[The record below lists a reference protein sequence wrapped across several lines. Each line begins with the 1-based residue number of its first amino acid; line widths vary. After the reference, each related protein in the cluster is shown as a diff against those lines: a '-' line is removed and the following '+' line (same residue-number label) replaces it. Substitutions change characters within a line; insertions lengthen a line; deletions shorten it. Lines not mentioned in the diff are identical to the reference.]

1 MGRKGERAME
11 KLQGF
16 TDHVMLYVKTLVK
29 WLLAAALIGTVGG
42 AVGSLF
48 RLGVEYATE
57 LRTEVPALLYALP
70 LAGVL
75 IVALYLLRHT
85 RFKQH
90 FGVLSMVLLYLF
102 CAVRLFLP
110 LEFPHT
116 LIAADGVI
124 YPHIYNLLTRERDM
138 LANKPLVL
146 ILCAAWLLGFCELLF
161 RYIRQYRKAIY
172 SVKNYA
178 EPWDERTNALLEQ
191 VQWQTRRKIT
201 VQGYTALNIESA
213 FGMGVLH
220 KRIILP
226 DRDYTETELR
236 YVLLHEYTHFLNHDT
251 LVKLLV
257 TLFCMIFWW
266 NPVVYLLQKDLEQT
280 LEIKCD
286 LSVARTLDEQER
298 AAYLRTILSLMKQT
312 GRKHRLPFMATA
324 LFQADAQ
331 AEIKERFVM
340 VMTYS
345 AQRHRH
351 TASAMLTGVFA
362 LLLIASYTILPQ
374 PKFEAPSSEKAGVI
388 NFDNSTAYI
397 KQDRAG
403 RCWLCVQNEQSIELT
418 ESETEFYKHT
428 GMTLVK
434 E

>member
-1 MGRKGERAME
+1 MQVTIFSF
-11 KLQGF
+11 L
-16 TDHVMLYVKTLVK
+16 
-29 WLLAAALIGTVGG
+29 
-42 AVGSLF
+42 S
-48 RLGVEYATE
+48 
-57 LRTEVPALLYALP
+57 ALLWCSL
-70 LAGVL
+70 L
-75 IVALYLLRHT
+75 IVAIYLLRHT

-110 LEFPHT
+110 LEFSHT

-146 ILCAAWLLGFCELLF
+146 ILRAAWLLGFCELLF

-172 SVKNYA
+172 SVEHYA

-191 VQWQTRRKIT
+191 VQRQTGRKIT

-251 LVKLLV
+251 VVKLLV

-312 GRKHRLPFMATA
+312 GRMHHLPFMATA
-324 LFQADAQ
+324 LFQTDAQ

-351 TASAMLTGVFA
+351 TASAMLTGAFA
-362 LLLIASYTILPQ
+362 LLLIASYAVLPQ
-374 PKFEAPSSEKAGVI
+374 PKFDAPSSEKSGVI
-388 NFDNSTAYI
+388 EFDSDTAYI
-397 KQDRAG
+397 Q
-403 RCWLCVQNEQSIELT
+403 QNEAQEYWLYIQGESPIKLT
-418 ESETEFYKHT
+418 KDEAEFYQQT
-428 GMTLVK
+428 GITITK

>member
-1 MGRKGERAME
+1 MQITIFSF
-11 KLQGF
+11 L
-16 TDHVMLYVKTLVK
+16 
-29 WLLAAALIGTVGG
+29 
-42 AVGSLF
+42 S
-48 RLGVEYATE
+48 
-57 LRTEVPALLYALP
+57 ALLWSSL
-70 LAGVL
+70 L

-172 SVKNYA
+172 SVEHYA
-178 EPWDERTNALLEQ
+178 GQWDERTNALLEQ
-191 VQWQTRRKIT
+191 VQQQTGRKIT

-251 LVKLLV
+251 VVKLLV

-312 GRKHRLPFMATA
+312 GRKHPRRRTA
-324 LFQADAQ
+324 ANA
-331 AEIKERFVM
+331 R
-340 VMTYS
+340 S
-345 AQRHRH
+345 CH
-351 TASAMLTGVFA
+351 
-362 LLLIASYTILPQ
+362 
-374 PKFEAPSSEKAGVI
+374 AP
-388 NFDNSTAYI
+388 
-397 KQDRAG
+397 
-403 RCWLCVQNEQSIELT
+403 
-418 ESETEFYKHT
+418 
-428 GMTLVK
+428 M
-434 E
+434 

>member
-1 MGRKGERAME
+1 MQITIFSF
-11 KLQGF
+11 L
-16 TDHVMLYVKTLVK
+16 
-29 WLLAAALIGTVGG
+29 
-42 AVGSLF
+42 S
-48 RLGVEYATE
+48 
-57 LRTEVPALLYALP
+57 ALLWSSL
-70 LAGVL
+70 L
-75 IVALYLLRHT
+75 IVAIYLLRHT

-116 LIAADGVI
+116 LIAADDVI
-124 YPHIYNLLTRERDM
+124 YPYIYNLLTREHTI
-138 LANKPLVL
+138 LANKSLAL
-146 ILCAAWLLGFCELLF
+146 ILCAVWLLGFCVLLF
-161 RYIRQYRKAIY
+161 RFARQYRKAIR
-172 SVKNYA
+172 SVEHYA
-178 EPWDERTNALLEQ
+178 EPWDERTNTLLKQ
-191 VQWQTRRKIT
+191 VQQQTCRTIK
-201 VQGYTALNIESA
+201 VQGYIATSVESA

-251 LVKLLV
+251 VVKLLV

-266 NPVVYLLQKDLEQT
+266 NPIVYLLQKDLEQT

-351 TASAMLTGVFA
+351 TASAMLTGAFA
-362 LLLIASYTILPQ
+362 LLLIASYAVLPQ
-374 PKFEAPSSEKAGVI
+374 PKFEAPSSEKAGVT

-397 KQDRAG
+397 KQDRTG
-403 RCWLCVQNEQSIELT
+403 QHWLCIQNEQPMRLT
-418 ESETEFYKHT
+418 ESEAAFFHQT
-428 GMTLVK
+428 GLAIIK

>member
-1 MGRKGERAME
+1 MQITIFSF
-11 KLQGF
+11 L
-16 TDHVMLYVKTLVK
+16 
-29 WLLAAALIGTVGG
+29 
-42 AVGSLF
+42 S
-48 RLGVEYATE
+48 
-57 LRTEVPALLYALP
+57 ALLWSSL
-70 LAGVL
+70 L
-75 IVALYLLRHT
+75 IVAIYLLRHT

-110 LEFPHT
+110 LEITHT
-116 LIAADGVI
+116 LIAEDNVV
-124 YPHIYNLLTRERDM
+124 YPHIYDLLTQKRDM
-138 LANKPLVL
+138 LANAPIGL
-146 ILCAAWLLGFCELLF
+146 ILCAVWILGFCELLF
-161 RYIRQYRKAIY
+161 RYLWQYRKAIH
-172 SVKNYA
+172 SVERYA
-178 EPWDERTNALLEQ
+178 EPWDKQINALLRQ
-191 VQWQTRRKIT
+191 VQQQTRRTIK
-201 VQGYTALNIESA
+201 VQGYTAANIESA
-213 FGMGVLH
+213 FGIGMIH

-226 DRDYTETELR
+226 DKDYTEAELH

-251 LVKLLV
+251 IVKQLV

-266 NPVVYLLQKDLEQT
+266 NPIVYLLQKDLEQT

-351 TASAMLTGVFA
+351 TASAMLTGAFA
-362 LLLIASYTILPQ
+362 LLLIASYAVLPQ
-374 PKFEAPSSEKAGVI
+374 PKFEAPSSEKAGVT

-397 KQDRAG
+397 KQDRTG
-403 RCWLCVQNEQSIELT
+403 QHWLCIQNEQPMRLT
-418 ESETEFYKHT
+418 ESEAAFFHQT
-428 GMTLVK
+428 GLAIIK

>member
-1 MGRKGERAME
+1 MQITIFSF
-11 KLQGF
+11 L
-16 TDHVMLYVKTLVK
+16 
-29 WLLAAALIGTVGG
+29 
-42 AVGSLF
+42 S
-48 RLGVEYATE
+48 
-57 LRTEVPALLYALP
+57 ALLWSSL
-70 LAGVL
+70 L

-124 YPHIYNLLTRERDM
+124 YQHIYNLLTRERDM

-312 GRKHRLPFMATA
+312 GRKRRLPFMATA

>member
-1 MGRKGERAME
+1 M
-11 KLQGF
+11 QI
-16 TDHVMLYVKTLVK
+16 TLFSFLSALG
-29 WLLAAALIGTVGG
+29 WSSLLI
-42 AVGSLF
+42 
-48 RLGVEYATE
+48 
-57 LRTEVPALLYALP
+57 
-70 LAGVL
+70 AG
-75 IVALYLLRHT
+75 LYLLRRT
-85 RFKQH
+85 RFRQY
-90 FGVLSMVLLYLF
+90 FGVLTMVLLYLF

-146 ILCAAWLLGFCELLF
+146 ILCAAWLLGFCELFF

-172 SVKNYA
+172 SVEHYA

-191 VQWQTRRKIT
+191 VQRQTGRKLR
-201 VQGYTALNIESA
+201 VQGCTAQNIESA

-286 LSVARTLDEQER
+286 LSVARTLNEKER
-298 AAYLRTILSLMKQT
+298 AAYLRTILALMKQT
-312 GRKHRLPFMATA
+312 GRKHRLPFTATA
-324 LFQADAQ
+324 LFKADAQ
-331 AEIKERFVM
+331 AEIKERFATVM
-340 VMTYS
+340 AYS
-345 AQRHRH
+345 AHPHHRA
-351 TASAMLTGVFA
+351 ASAMFTGVFA
-362 LLLIASYTILPQ
+362 VLLIASYAVLPQ
-374 PKFEAPSSEKAGVI
+374 PKFEAPNKATAGVI
-388 NFDNSTAYI
+388 YFDNSTAYI
-397 KQDRAG
+397 KQDRTG
-403 RCWLCVQNEQSIELT
+403 QYWLCIQNEQPTLLK
-418 ESETEFYKHT
+418 ESEVDFYQQT
-428 GMTLVK
+428 GLKIVK

>member
-1 MGRKGERAME
+1 MQVTIFSF
-11 KLQGF
+11 L
-16 TDHVMLYVKTLVK
+16 
-29 WLLAAALIGTVGG
+29 
-42 AVGSLF
+42 S
-48 RLGVEYATE
+48 
-57 LRTEVPALLYALP
+57 ALLWSSL
-70 LAGVL
+70 L
-75 IVALYLLRHT
+75 IVAIYLLRHT

-172 SVKNYA
+172 SVAHYTT
-178 EPWDERTNALLEQ
+178 PWDERTNALLEQ
-191 VQWQTRRKIT
+191 VQRQTGRKIT

-236 YVLLHEYTHFLNHDT
+236 YVLLHEYTHFLNQDT

-286 LSVARTLDEQER
+286 LSVARTLDEQE
-298 AAYLRTILSLMKQT
+298 
-312 GRKHRLPFMATA
+312 
-324 LFQADAQ
+324 
-331 AEIKERFVM
+331 
-340 VMTYS
+340 
-345 AQRHRH
+345 
-351 TASAMLTGVFA
+351 
-362 LLLIASYTILPQ
+362 
-374 PKFEAPSSEKAGVI
+374 
-388 NFDNSTAYI
+388 
-397 KQDRAG
+397 
-403 RCWLCVQNEQSIELT
+403 
-418 ESETEFYKHT
+418 
-428 GMTLVK
+428 
-434 E
+434 

>member
-1 MGRKGERAME
+1 MQHAHAER
-11 KLQGF
+11 GF
-16 TDHVMLYVKTLVK
+16 DILRG
-29 WLLAAALIGTVGG
+29 AALHLEFAPG
-42 AVGSLF
+42 
-48 RLGVEYATE
+48 
-57 LRTEVPALLYALP
+57 
-70 LAGVL
+70 
-75 IVALYLLRHT
+75 
-85 RFKQH
+85 
-90 FGVLSMVLLYLF
+90 
-102 CAVRLFLP
+102 LP

-172 SVKNYA
+172 SVEHYA

-191 VQWQTRRKIT
+191 VQRQTGRKIT

-213 FGMGVLH
+213 FGMSVLH

-251 LVKLLV
+251 VVKLLV

-312 GRKHRLPFMATA
+312 GRKYHLPFMATA
-324 LFQADAQ
+324 LFQTDAQ

-351 TASAMLTGVFA
+351 TASAMLTGAFA
-362 LLLIASYTILPQ
+362 LLLIASYAVLPQ
-374 PKFEAPSSEKAGVI
+374 PKFDAPSSEKSGVI
-388 NFDNSTAYI
+388 EFDSDTAYI
-397 KQDRAG
+397 Q
-403 RCWLCVQNEQSIELT
+403 QNEAQEYWLYIQGESPIKLT
-418 ESETEFYKHT
+418 KDEAEFYQQT
-428 GMTLVK
+428 GITITK

>member
-1 MGRKGERAME
+1 MQVTIFSF
-11 KLQGF
+11 L
-16 TDHVMLYVKTLVK
+16 
-29 WLLAAALIGTVGG
+29 
-42 AVGSLF
+42 S
-48 RLGVEYATE
+48 
-57 LRTEVPALLYALP
+57 ALLWSSL
-70 LAGVL
+70 L
-75 IVALYLLRHT
+75 IVAIYLLRHT

-172 SVKNYA
+172 SVAHYTT
-178 EPWDERTNALLEQ
+178 PWDERTNALLEQ
-191 VQWQTRRKIT
+191 VRRQTGRKLK
-201 VQGYTALNIESA
+201 VQGCTAQNIESA

-226 DRDYTETELR
+226 DRNYTESELR

-251 LVKLLV
+251 VVKLLV

-331 AEIKERFVM
+331 TEIKERFAT

-351 TASAMLTGVFA
+351 TASVMLTGVFI
-362 LLLIASYTILPQ
+362 LLLIASYAILPQ
-374 PKFEAPSSEKAGVI
+374 PKFEAPSSEKDGRI
-388 NFDNSTAYI
+388 EFDSSTAYI
-397 KQDRAG
+397 LQDNTSG
-403 RCWLCVQNEQSIELT
+403 YWLHIQGEQPMKLT
-418 ESETEFYKHT
+418 KSEAEFYQQT

>member
-1 MGRKGERAME
+1 MQITIFSF
-11 KLQGF
+11 L
-16 TDHVMLYVKTLVK
+16 
-29 WLLAAALIGTVGG
+29 
-42 AVGSLF
+42 S
-48 RLGVEYATE
+48 
-57 LRTEVPALLYALP
+57 ALLWSSL
-70 LAGVL
+70 L
-75 IVALYLLRHT
+75 IIAIYLLRHT
-85 RFKQH
+85 QFKQH

-116 LIAADGVI
+116 LIAEDDVV
-124 YPHIYNLLTRERDM
+124 YPYIYNLLTRERTM
-138 LANKPLVL
+138 LANKSLTLVL
-146 ILCAAWLLGFCELLF
+146 CTVWILGFCVLLF
-161 RYIRQYRKAIY
+161 RYARQYRKAIR
-172 SVKNYA
+172 SVERYA
-178 EPWDERTNALLEQ
+178 EPWDEQTNALLKQ
-191 VQWQTRRKIT
+191 VQQQTRRIIK
-201 VQGYTALNIESA
+201 VQGYTAASIESA
-213 FGMGVLH
+213 FGIGVIH

-226 DRDYTETELR
+226 DKDYTEAELH

-251 LVKLLV
+251 VVKLLV

-266 NPVVYLLQKDLEQT
+266 NPIVYLLQKDLEQT

-351 TASAMLTGVFA
+351 TASAMLTGAFA
-362 LLLIASYTILPQ
+362 LLLIASYAVLPQ
-374 PKFEAPSSEKAGVI
+374 PKFEAPSSEKAGVT

-397 KQDRAG
+397 KQDRTG
-403 RCWLCVQNEQSIELT
+403 QHWLCIQNEQPMRLT
-418 ESETEFYKHT
+418 ESEAAFFHQT
-428 GMTLVK
+428 GLAIIK

>member
-1 MGRKGERAME
+1 MQITIFSF
-11 KLQGF
+11 L
-16 TDHVMLYVKTLVK
+16 
-29 WLLAAALIGTVGG
+29 
-42 AVGSLF
+42 S
-48 RLGVEYATE
+48 
-57 LRTEVPALLYALP
+57 ALLWSSL
-70 LAGVL
+70 L

-161 RYIRQYRKAIY
+161 HYIRQYRKAIY
-172 SVKNYA
+172 SVEHYA
-178 EPWDERTNALLEQ
+178 GQWDERTNALLEQ
-191 VQWQTRRKIT
+191 VQQQTGRKIT

-226 DRDYTETELR
+226 DRNYTESELR
-236 YVLLHEYTHFLNHDT
+236 YVLLHEYTHFLNHDP

-331 AEIKERFVM
+331 TEIKERFAT

-345 AQRHRH
+345 AHQHHRA
-351 TASAMLTGVFA
+351 ASIMFTGVFA
-362 LLLIASYTILPQ
+362 VLLIASYAILPQ
-374 PKFEAPSSEKAGVI
+374 PKFEAPSSEKDGRI
-388 NFDNSTAYI
+388 EFDSSTAYI
-397 KQDRAG
+397 LQDNTSG
-403 RCWLCVQNEQSIELT
+403 YWLHIQGEQPMKLT
-418 ESETEFYKHT
+418 KSEAEFYQQT

>member
-1 MGRKGERAME
+1 MQVTIFSF
-11 KLQGF
+11 L
-16 TDHVMLYVKTLVK
+16 
-29 WLLAAALIGTVGG
+29 
-42 AVGSLF
+42 S
-48 RLGVEYATE
+48 
-57 LRTEVPALLYALP
+57 ALLWSSL
-70 LAGVL
+70 L
-75 IVALYLLRHT
+75 IVAIYLLRHT

-90 FGVLSMVLLYLF
+90 FGVLSMLLLYLF

-124 YPHIYNLLTRERDM
+124 YPHIYNLLMRERDM
-138 LANKPLVL
+138 LANKPLML

-172 SVKNYA
+172 RVEHYA

-191 VQWQTRRKIT
+191 VRRQTGRKLR
-201 VQGYTALNIESA
+201 VQGCTARNIESA

-226 DRDYTETELR
+226 DRDYTEIELR
-236 YVLLHEYTHFLNHDT
+236 YVMLHEYTHFLNHDT
-251 LVKLLV
+251 VVKLLV

-312 GRKHRLPFMATA
+312 GRKYHLPFMATA
-324 LFQADAQ
+324 LFQTDAQ

-351 TASAMLTGVFA
+351 TASAMLTGAFA
-362 LLLIASYTILPQ
+362 LLLIASYAVLPQ
-374 PKFEAPSSEKAGVI
+374 PKFDAPSSEKSGVI
-388 NFDNSTAYI
+388 EFDSDTAYI
-397 KQDRAG
+397 Q
-403 RCWLCVQNEQSIELT
+403 QNEAQEYWLYIQGESPIKLT
-418 ESETEFYKHT
+418 KDEAEFYQQT
-428 GMTLVK
+428 GITITK